1 MISFLW
7 TFFNNFAENTVF
19 SSDEITLLED
29 SLYLCKR
36 EIQKKLIMNIG
47 IFCSANDNIERE
59 YFDRT
64 EEFGRWC
71 AENGHS
77 IVFGGCNMGLM
88 GCVAEA
94 FGAYPHPLPKGKGD
108 CSSSSKGL
116 NGSNGL
122 CVQEGSSVQDGS
134 SGSSVQDGS
143 RGLCSSN
150 GSRDLI
156 GSRGAKGNL
165 IGVVPRIVERGGRMS
180 DRLTVHILCDN
191 LSDRKDLLLA
201 HSDVVVA
208 LPGGIGT
215 LDEVFTV
222 AAAHTIGYHQKRI
235 ILYNI
240 GGFWNTLIA
249 LLDDLQQHGMVRGHW
264 KDYISVANS
273 FEELTAMITQE
284 A

>member
-1 MISFLW
+1 
-7 TFFNNFAENTVF
+7 
-19 SSDEITLLED
+19 
-29 SLYLCKR
+29 
-36 EIQKKLIMNIG
+36 MNIG

-94 FGAYPHPLPKGKGD
+94 YYQGFKSTSH
-108 CSSSSKGL
+108 
-116 NGSNGL
+116 
-122 CVQEGSSVQDGS
+122 VQEGSSVQDGS
-134 SGSSVQDGS
+134 
-143 RGLCSSN
+143 RGLSSSN

-180 DRLTVHILCDN
+180 DRLTVHIPCDN

-249 LLDDLQQHGMVRGHW
+249 LLDDLQQRGMIRGHW
-264 KDYISVANS
+264 KDYICVANN
-273 FEELTAMITQE
+273 FDELTDMITQE

>member
-1 MISFLW
+1 
-7 TFFNNFAENTVF
+7 
-19 SSDEITLLED
+19 
-29 SLYLCKR
+29 
-36 EIQKKLIMNIG
+36 MNIG

-59 YFDRT
+59 YFNRT

-88 GCVAEA
+88 GCIAEA

-108 CSSSSKGL
+108 SLS
-116 NGSNGL
+116 GSNG
-122 CVQEGSSVQDGS
+122 SS
-134 SGSSVQDGS
+134 
-143 RGLCSSN
+143 
-150 GSRDLI
+150 
-156 GSRGAKGNL
+156 GAKGNL
-165 IGVVPRIVERGGRMS
+165 IGVVPRIIERGGRMS
-180 DRLTVHILCDN
+180 ERLTVHIPCDN

-201 HSDVVVA
+201 HSDVIVA

-249 LLDDLQQHGMVRGHW
+249 QLDDLQQRGMIRGHW
-264 KDYISVANS
+264 KDYICVANS
-273 FEELTAMITQE
+273 FDELTAMITQQ

>member
-122 CVQEGSSVQDGS
+122 CVQEGSS
-134 SGSSVQDGS
+134 GSSVQDGS
-143 RGLCSSN
+143 RGLSSSN

-180 DRLTVHILCDN
+180 DRLTVHIPCDN

-240 GGFWNTLIA
+240 EGFWNTLIA
-249 LLDDLQQHGMVRGHW
+249 LLDDLQQRGMIRGHW
-264 KDYISVANS
+264 NDYIIVANS
-273 FEELTAMITQE
+273 FEDLTAMITQE
-284 A
+284 T

>member
-1 MISFLW
+1 
-7 TFFNNFAENTVF
+7 
-19 SSDEITLLED
+19 
-29 SLYLCKR
+29 
-36 EIQKKLIMNIG
+36 MNIG

-94 FGAYPHPLPKGKGD
+94 YYQGFKSA
-108 CSSSSKGL
+108 SS
-116 NGSNGL
+116 
-122 CVQEGSSVQDGS
+122 VQEGSK
-134 SGSSVQDGS
+134 VQDGS
-143 RGLCSSN
+143 RGLSSSN

-180 DRLTVHILCDN
+180 DRLTVHIPCDN

-222 AAAHTIGYHQKRI
+222 TAAHTIGYHQKRI

-249 LLDDLQQHGMVRGHW
+249 LLDDLQQRGMIRGHW
-264 KDYISVANS
+264 KDYINVANN

>member
-1 MISFLW
+1 
-7 TFFNNFAENTVF
+7 
-19 SSDEITLLED
+19 
-29 SLYLCKR
+29 
-36 EIQKKLIMNIG
+36 MNIG

-94 FGAYPHPLPKGKGD
+94 YYQGFKSA
-108 CSSSSKGL
+108 S
-116 NGSNGL
+116 
-122 CVQEGSSVQDGS
+122 CVQESSSGSKVQDGS
-134 SGSSVQDGS
+134 SGS
-143 RGLCSSN
+143 N
-150 GSRDLI
+150 
-156 GSRGAKGNL
+156 GSRGAKRNL

-180 DRLTVHILCDN
+180 DRLTVHIPCDN

-201 HSDVVVA
+201 HSNVVVA

-240 GGFWNTLIA
+240 GGFWNTLIE
-249 LLDDLQQHGMVRGHW
+249 LLDDIQQRGMIRGHW
-264 KDYISVANS
+264 KDYINVANS
-273 FEELTAMITQE
+273 FEELTVMITQE

>member
-1 MISFLW
+1 
-7 TFFNNFAENTVF
+7 
-19 SSDEITLLED
+19 
-29 SLYLCKR
+29 
-36 EIQKKLIMNIG
+36 MNIG

-94 FGAYPHPLPKGKGD
+94 YYQ
-108 CSSSSKGL
+108 GL
-116 NGSNGL
+116 KSASRIQEGSNGSK
-122 CVQEGSSVQDGS
+122 VQEGSS
-134 SGSSVQDGS
+134 
-143 RGLCSSN
+143 SSN
-150 GSRDLI
+150 

-180 DRLTVHILCDN
+180 DRLTVHIPCDN

-240 GGFWNTLIA
+240 GDFWNTLIE
-249 LLDDLQQHGMVRGHW
+249 LLDDIQQRGMIRGHW
-264 KDYISVANS
+264 KDYINVANS
-273 FEELTAMITQE
+273 FEELTAMITKE

>member
-1 MISFLW
+1 
-7 TFFNNFAENTVF
+7 
-19 SSDEITLLED
+19 
-29 SLYLCKR
+29 
-36 EIQKKLIMNIG
+36 MNIG

-64 EEFGRWC
+64 KEFGRWC

-94 FGAYPHPLPKGKGD
+94 YYQGSKSA
-108 CSSSSKGL
+108 SSVQEGSRGLSGLNGLNGSSGLNGL
-116 NGSNGL
+116 NGSN
-122 CVQEGSSVQDGS
+122 
-134 SGSSVQDGS
+134 
-143 RGLCSSN
+143 
-150 GSRDLI
+150 
-156 GSRGAKGNL
+156 GAKGNL

-180 DRLTVHILCDN
+180 DRLTVHIPCDN

-249 LLDDLQQHGMVRGHW
+249 LLDDLQQRGMIRGHW

-273 FEELTAMITQE
+273 FDELTAMITQE

>member
-1 MISFLW
+1 
-7 TFFNNFAENTVF
+7 
-19 SSDEITLLED
+19 
-29 SLYLCKR
+29 
-36 EIQKKLIMNIG
+36 MNIG

-94 FGAYPHPLPKGKGD
+94 YYQGFKSA
-108 CSSSSKGL
+108 SR
-116 NGSNGL
+116 
-122 CVQEGSSVQDGS
+122 VQEGS

-143 RGLCSSN
+143 RGLSSSN

-180 DRLTVHILCDN
+180 DRLTVHIPCDN

-249 LLDDLQQHGMVRGHW
+249 LLDDLQQRGMIRGHW

-273 FEELTAMITQE
+273 FEELTAMITQ
-284 A
+284 

>member
-1 MISFLW
+1 
-7 TFFNNFAENTVF
+7 
-19 SSDEITLLED
+19 
-29 SLYLCKR
+29 
-36 EIQKKLIMNIG
+36 MNIG

-122 CVQEGSSVQDGS
+122 CVQEGSNSSIVQD
-134 SGSSVQDGS
+134 
-143 RGLCSSN
+143 
-150 GSRDLI
+150 

-180 DRLTVHILCDN
+180 DRLTVHIPCDN

-240 GGFWNTLIA
+240 EGFWNTLIA
-249 LLDDLQQHGMVRGHW
+249 LLDDLQQRAMIRGHW
-264 KDYISVANS
+264 KDYINVANS

>member
-1 MISFLW
+1 
-7 TFFNNFAENTVF
+7 
-19 SSDEITLLED
+19 
-29 SLYLCKR
+29 
-36 EIQKKLIMNIG
+36 MNIG

-94 FGAYPHPLPKGKGD
+94 YYQGFKSA
-108 CSSSSKGL
+108 SR
-116 NGSNGL
+116 
-122 CVQEGSSVQDGS
+122 VQESS

-143 RGLCSSN
+143 RGLN
-150 GSRDLI
+150 
-156 GSRGAKGNL
+156 GAKGNL

-180 DRLTVHILCDN
+180 DRLTVHIPCDN

-240 GGFWNTLIA
+240 GDFWNTLIA
-249 LLDDLQQHGMVRGHW
+249 LLDDLQQRGMIRGHW
-264 KDYISVANS
+264 KDYISVANN
-273 FEELTAMITQE
+273 FEELTSMITQE

>member
-1 MISFLW
+1 
-7 TFFNNFAENTVF
+7 
-19 SSDEITLLED
+19 
-29 SLYLCKR
+29 
-36 EIQKKLIMNIG
+36 
-47 IFCSANDNIERE
+47 
-59 YFDRT
+59 
-64 EEFGRWC
+64 
-71 AENGHS
+71 
-77 IVFGGCNMGLM
+77 MGLM

-134 SGSSVQDGS
+134 
-143 RGLCSSN
+143 RGLSSSN
-150 GSRDLI
+150 GSRDLRVEN
-156 GSRGAKGNL
+156 GSRGLSGSNGSKGNL

-180 DRLTVHILCDN
+180 DRLTVHIPCDN

-222 AAAHTIGYHQKRI
+222 AAAHTIGNHQKRI

-249 LLDDLQQHGMVRGHW
+249 LLDDLQQRGMIRGHW

>member
-1 MISFLW
+1 
-7 TFFNNFAENTVF
+7 
-19 SSDEITLLED
+19 
-29 SLYLCKR
+29 
-36 EIQKKLIMNIG
+36 MNIG

-94 FGAYPHPLPKGKGD
+94 YYQGFKSASRVQEGSSGSRGLRGL
-108 CSSSSKGL
+108 SSSKGL
-116 NGSNGL
+116 
-122 CVQEGSSVQDGS
+122 
-134 SGSSVQDGS
+134 SGAS
-143 RGLCSSN
+143 
-150 GSRDLI
+150 
-156 GSRGAKGNL
+156 GAKGNL

-180 DRLTVHILCDN
+180 ERLTVHIPCDN

-240 GGFWNTLIA
+240 GGFWNILIA
-249 LLDDLQQHGMVRGHW
+249 LLDDLQQRAMIRGHW
-264 KDYISVANS
+264 NDYISVANS
-273 FEELTAMITQE
+273 FEELTAMITKE

>member
-122 CVQEGSSVQDGS
+122 CVQEGSS
-134 SGSSVQDGS
+134 GSSVQDGS
-143 RGLCSSN
+143 RGLSSSN

-156 GSRGAKGNL
+156 GSRGTKGDL

-222 AAAHTIGYHQKRI
+222 AAAHTIGYHQKRT

-249 LLDDLQQHGMVRGHW
+249 LLDDLQQRGMIRGHW

-273 FEELTAMITQE
+273 FEELTAMITKE

>member
-1 MISFLW
+1 
-7 TFFNNFAENTVF
+7 
-19 SSDEITLLED
+19 
-29 SLYLCKR
+29 
-36 EIQKKLIMNIG
+36 MNIG

-94 FGAYPHPLPKGKGD
+94 YYQGFKSA
-108 CSSSSKGL
+108 SR
-116 NGSNGL
+116 
-122 CVQEGSSVQDGS
+122 VQEGS

-143 RGLCSSN
+143 RGLSSSN

-156 GSRGAKGNL
+156 GSKGAKGNL

-180 DRLTVHILCDN
+180 DRLTVHIPCDN

-201 HSDVVVA
+201 HSNVVVA

-222 AAAHTIGYHQKRI
+222 AAAHTIGYHQKLI

-240 GGFWNTLIA
+240 EGFWNTLIT
-249 LLDDLQQHGMVRGHW
+249 LLDDLQQRGMIRGHW

-273 FEELTAMITQE
+273 FEELTVMITQE

>member
-94 FGAYPHPLPKGKGD
+94 FGAYPHPLTKGKGN

-122 CVQEGSSVQDGS
+122 CVQEGSS
-134 SGSSVQDGS
+134 GSSVQDGS
-143 RGLCSSN
+143 RGLSSSN

-180 DRLTVHILCDN
+180 DRLTVHIPCDN

-240 GGFWNTLIA
+240 GDFWNTLIA
-249 LLDDLQQHGMVRGHW
+249 LLDDLQQHGMIRGHW

-273 FEELTAMITQE
+273 FDELTAMITQE

>member
-1 MISFLW
+1 
-7 TFFNNFAENTVF
+7 
-19 SSDEITLLED
+19 
-29 SLYLCKR
+29 
-36 EIQKKLIMNIG
+36 MNIG

-122 CVQEGSSVQDGS
+122 CVQEGSS
-134 SGSSVQDGS
+134 GSSVQDGS
-143 RGLCSSN
+143 RGLSSSN

-156 GSRGAKGNL
+156 GSRRAKGNL

-180 DRLTVHILCDN
+180 DRLTVHIPCDN

-201 HSDVVVA
+201 HSNVVVA

-249 LLDDLQQHGMVRGHW
+249 LLDDLQQRGMIRGHW

-273 FEELTAMITQE
+273 FEELTVMITQE

>member
-1 MISFLW
+1 
-7 TFFNNFAENTVF
+7 
-19 SSDEITLLED
+19 
-29 SLYLCKR
+29 
-36 EIQKKLIMNIG
+36 MNIG

-94 FGAYPHPLPKGKGD
+94 FYQEFK
-108 CSSSSKGL
+108 SVSR
-116 NGSNGL
+116 
-122 CVQEGSSVQDGS
+122 VQEGSNGSIVQDS
-134 SGSSVQDGS
+134 S
-143 RGLCSSN
+143 RGSN
-150 GSRDLI
+150 GS
-156 GSRGAKGNL
+156 KGNL

-180 DRLTVHILCDN
+180 DRLTVHIPCDN

-201 HSDVVVA
+201 HSDVVVV

-249 LLDDLQQHGMVRGHW
+249 LLDDLQQHGMIRGHW

-273 FEELTAMITQE
+273 FDELTAMITQE

>member
-1 MISFLW
+1 
-7 TFFNNFAENTVF
+7 
-19 SSDEITLLED
+19 
-29 SLYLCKR
+29 
-36 EIQKKLIMNIG
+36 MNIG

-64 EEFGRWC
+64 EEFARWC

-108 CSSSSKGL
+108 CTS
-116 NGSNGL
+116 GSNCL
-122 CVQEGSSVQDGS
+122 S
-134 SGSSVQDGS
+134 
-143 RGLCSSN
+143 
-150 GSRDLI
+150 
-156 GSRGAKGNL
+156 GAKGNL
-165 IGVVPRIVERGGRMS
+165 IGVVPRIIERGGRMS
-180 DRLTVHILCDN
+180 ERLTVHIPCDN

-201 HSDVVVA
+201 HSDVIVA

-240 GGFWNTLIA
+240 CGFWNTLIA
-249 LLDDLQQHGMVRGHW
+249 LLDDLQQRGMIRGLW
-264 KDYISVANS
+264 KDYISVANC
-273 FEELTAMITQE
+273 FDELTAMITQE

>member
-1 MISFLW
+1 
-7 TFFNNFAENTVF
+7 
-19 SSDEITLLED
+19 
-29 SLYLCKR
+29 
-36 EIQKKLIMNIG
+36 MNIG

-88 GCVAEA
+88 GYVAEA
-94 FGAYPHPLPKGKGD
+94 FGAYPHPLTKGKGN

-122 CVQEGSSVQDGS
+122 CVQEGSS
-134 SGSSVQDGS
+134 GSSVQDGS
-143 RGLCSSN
+143 RGLSSSN

-180 DRLTVHILCDN
+180 DRLTVHIPCDN

-240 GGFWNTLIA
+240 GDFWNTLIA
-249 LLDDLQQHGMVRGHW
+249 LLDDLQQHGMIRGHW

-273 FEELTAMITQE
+273 FDELTAMITQE

>member
-94 FGAYPHPLPKGKGD
+94 FGAYPHPLPKEKGD

-122 CVQEGSSVQDGS
+122 CVQEGS

-180 DRLTVHILCDN
+180 DRLTVHIPCDN

-215 LDEVFTV
+215 IDEVFTV

-249 LLDDLQQHGMVRGHW
+249 LLDDLQQRGMIRGHW